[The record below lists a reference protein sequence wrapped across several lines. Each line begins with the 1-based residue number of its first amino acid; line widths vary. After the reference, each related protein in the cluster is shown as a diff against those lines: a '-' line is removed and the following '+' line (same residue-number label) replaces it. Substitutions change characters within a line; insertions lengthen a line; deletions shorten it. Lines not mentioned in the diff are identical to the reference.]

1 MAQNDGVPDISS
13 LSAYQHRLGSL
24 TAIEHSKCLGAKVVA
39 LETQPV
45 FYVAQ
50 LFFFSAACRVMFLT
64 QLKQRASRIRY
75 PVWDQH
81 FTQQ

>member
-1 MAQNDGVPDISS
+1 MAQNHGVPGKSS

-45 FYVAQ
+45 
-50 LFFFSAACRVMFLT
+50 ACTVMFLI

-81 FTQQ
+81 VAQQ